1 MTSQWPIWNGSDD
14 GVLRIRKD
22 QERTDEATRTKGA
35 VAEKENN
42 IGRCGLD
49 KLAKSTENPDMSRGE
64 LKKTVIADVEEAE
77 RIRNR
82 NRR

>member
-1 MTSQWPIWNGSDD
+1 MAFYAYEKIKNELTRQREQRER
-14 GVLRIRKD
+14 LQRKRIIS
-22 QERTDEATRTKGA
+22 AA
-35 VAEKENN
+35 VD
-42 IGRCGLD
+42 LT
-49 KLAKSTENPDMSRGE
+49 LAKSTENPDMSRGE